1 MIDRRQR
8 SMVIDEAGLTK
19 LLYRRRVQRKK
30 LYKTL
35 SAVGAGEWAMS
46 LEQVRQIGTELWTAP
61 QLQADDFAAAA
72 KQGFRTIINMRPDFE
87 EPGQP
92 EAEAL
97 RRAAEQA
104 GLLYE
109 FLPVVSGQF
118 TEQNIV
124 DFARQVKELPKPI
137 LTFCRTGT
145 RCTNLWALVQ
155 AQGDIS

>member
-1 MIDRRQR
+1 
-8 SMVIDEAGLTK
+8 
-19 LLYRRRVQRKK
+19 
-30 LYKTL
+30 
-35 SAVGAGEWAMS
+35 MS

-61 QLQADDFAAAA
+61 QLQANDFAAAA
-72 KQGFRTIINMRPDFE
+72 QQGFRTIINMRPDFE

-92 EAEAL
+92 EAANL
-97 RRAAEQA
+97 RGAAEQA
-104 GLLYE
+104 GLRYE

-155 AQGDIS
+155 AQGDVS